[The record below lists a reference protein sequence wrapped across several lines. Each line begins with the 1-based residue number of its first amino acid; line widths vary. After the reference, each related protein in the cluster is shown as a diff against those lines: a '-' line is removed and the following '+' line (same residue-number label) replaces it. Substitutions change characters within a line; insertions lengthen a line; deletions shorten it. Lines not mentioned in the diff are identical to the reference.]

1 MDDAP
6 FAEKIQ
12 GRAGRVALAT
22 MALRS
27 SKEQSRSWSHI
38 FGFQSGL
45 VKLYV
50 KKMADFTLR
59 HQPPKKHK
67 SVNSAWFHDLVSI

>member
-27 SKEQSRSWSHI
+27 SKEQSRSWFHL
-38 FGFQSGL
+38 L
-45 VKLYV
+45 VYTLENLYGQFDGNYMFF
-50 KKMADFTLR
+50 KRWF
-59 HQPPKKHK
+59 HPPKKHK
-67 SVNSAWFHDLVSI
+67 SVTRS